1 MNKQTIL
8 SLTALGALLAG
19 CTTAVIP
26 YAGQS
31 TALINNQQIPNPFPS
46 LFPSPTPDAQITPL
60 PSVEPGTLAILDVQP
75 RTLRAGDTVTVR
87 GSALNRIGTGEVSL
101 VWDLPDRMLPVTIL
115 ERTDSTLSLSF
126 PNFPATLTQVSLHL
140 RDGNR
145 ILQGY
150 VLRIQDGGATGT
162 PLPSLPPIPSD
173 SPSPGDSPSPSPS
186 PDVSPSGSPSA
197 MPSGSVSPA
206 ASTSPGSTPEPV
218 VSASASATPAP
229 VVSASVSPSASPSP
243 VVSASPAATAQ
254 P

>member
-26 YAGQS
+26 YAGTPS
-31 TALINNQQIPNPFPS
+31 WGLDTNPIAFPS
-46 LFPSPTPDAQITPL
+46 FFPSSTPTPDAQITPL

-162 PLPSLPPIPSD
+162 PLPSLPPIPSG
-173 SPSPGDSPSPSPS
+173 SPSPGDSPSPSP
-186 PDVSPSGSPSA
+186 DVSPSASPSA